1 MCGTLSKEALYC
13 WINVQCPA
21 TLFVHGHPDAF
32 VSETHND
39 IVELSWTECVCVC
52 FLLRR
57 PVDVCLFVSLSVT
70 FWFAV
75 FCFYL

>member
-52 FLLRR
+52 
-57 PVDVCLFVSLSVT
+57 
-70 FWFAV
+70 V
-75 FCFYL
+75 FFSEAQ